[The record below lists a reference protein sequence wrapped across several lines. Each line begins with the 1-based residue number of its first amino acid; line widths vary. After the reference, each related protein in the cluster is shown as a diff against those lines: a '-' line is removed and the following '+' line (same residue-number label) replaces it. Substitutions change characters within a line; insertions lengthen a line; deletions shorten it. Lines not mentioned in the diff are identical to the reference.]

1 MLPLT
6 SDAFL
11 TTREVLISVD
21 CGELEKSSIHM
32 SELGSTGRNNGIHN
46 TSSNLSPGHSR
57 TGRQNAEVWAPS
69 TSTRLDAF
77 HS

>member
-11 TTREVLISVD
+11 ATREAIISID
-21 CGELEKSSIHM
+21 CRKLEKSSIHM
-32 SELGSTGRNNGIHN
+32 SELGSTGRNNDIHN
-46 TSSNLSPGHSR
+46 TSFNLSPGNSR
-57 TGRQNAEVWAPS
+57 TGRQNAEIWAPS
-69 TSTRLDAF
+69 TSNRLDAF